1 MVYAR
6 LKFTLSDQPR
16 TALLTDRGWVIL
28 HADSGMNS
36 LLNHICPLPE
46 GSEDG
51 QPEPTEGIAGCAAR
65 AAELLGGTI
74 ER

>member
-6 LKFTLSDQPR
+6 LKFFLNDQPR
-16 TALLTDRGWVIL
+16 TALLTDRGWTIL
-28 HADSGMNS
+28 HADAGMNA
-36 LLNHICPLPE
+36 LLNHICDFRYDPKGTP
-46 GSEDG
+46 
-51 QPEPTEGIAGCAAR
+51 AGNGHTAELCADL